1 MAVNYDDKR
10 FSEVESQKSDA
21 LKDLE
26 NTYNGM
32 IEDSQKGYNDQIQ
45 ASKDWVDK
53 QTDIQNKNT
62 DFAIEQINQ
71 QKDQTR
77 KDYLKEQ
84 SGAYVDWQK
93 QSNQYGA
100 KAEQQASMGMANS
113 GYSESSQVS
122 MYNTYQNR
130 LAAAREVYSRAVLN
144 YDNKITEAKLQNNAL
159 LAEIAYKGLQEQL
172 SLGIE
177 AMQYKNSLIIQK
189 TSEKRAINSE
199 YYNRWKD
206 VLSQINTE
214 NALAEQ
220 QRQFN
225 ANLAFQKEQF
235 AWQQAQAAAKSSG
248 GGSSIKKSSSGSSG
262 GSSSES
268 NSKISAQSEKKT
280 TSKKEDEYTIDMK
293 SLTKLGYAGKSAKE
307 INSLV
312 ERGVLKE
319 VVNPLT
325 KTISYVYGNPAFA
338 QTNENRKPAYVPT
351 ISPSFYSKPIG
362 PEKRK

>member
-10 FSEVESQKSDA
+10 FAEVESQKSEA
-21 LKDLE
+21 LKDLD
-26 NTYNGM
+26 NTYDGM
-32 IEDSQKGYNDQIQ
+32 IESSQKGYNDQIQ

-53 QTDIQNKNT
+53 QTEIQNEKT
-62 DFAIEQINQ
+62 DFAIEEINQ

-130 LAAAREVYSRAVLN
+130 VAAARESYSRAVLN
-144 YDNKITEAKLQNNAL
+144 YDNAIKEAKLQNNSL
-159 LAEIAYKGLQEQL
+159 LAEIAYQGLQEQL
-172 SLGIE
+172 ALGIE

-189 TSEKRAINSE
+189 TSEKRAIDTD

-214 NALAEQ
+214 NTLAEQ

-225 ANLAFQKEQF
+225 ESMAFQREQF
-235 AWQQAQAAAKSSG
+235 DWQKAQAEKASG
-248 GGSSIKKSSSGSSG
+248 GDVKGDSSG
-262 GSSSES
+262 GSPSKNSQAKIVSEKSANKIWPNNNDKKATVDMNSVLALGRGPISES
-268 NSKISAQSEKKT
+268 T
-280 TSKKEDEYTIDMK
+280 
-293 SLTKLGYAGKSAKE
+293 L
-307 INSLV
+307 NSLV
-312 ERGVLKE
+312 ASGQVKE
-319 VVNPLT
+319 VVDP
-325 KTISYVYGNPAFA
+325 KTGKITFKNAAPKIAGVTSIGSALLGYVKN
-338 QTNENRKPAYVPT
+338 K
-351 ISPSFYSKPIG
+351 YSSK
-362 PEKRK
+362 

>member
-10 FSEVESQKSDA
+10 FTEVESQKSEA
-21 LKDLE
+21 LKDLD
-26 NTYNGM
+26 NTYDGM
-32 IEDSQKGYNDQIQ
+32 IESSQKGYNDQIQ

-53 QTDIQNKNT
+53 QTEIQNEKT
-62 DFAIEQINQ
+62 DFAIEEINQ

-130 LAAAREVYSRAVLN
+130 VAAARESYSRAVLN
-144 YDNKITEAKLQNNAL
+144 YDNAIKEAKLQNNSL
-159 LAEIAYKGLQEQL
+159 LAEIAYQGLQEQL
-172 SLGIE
+172 ALGIE

-189 TSEKRAINSE
+189 TSEKRAIDTD

-225 ANLAFQKEQF
+225 ENMAFQKEQF
-235 AWQQAQAAAKSSG
+235 DWQKAQAAKASSG
-248 GGSSIKKSSSGSSG
+248 SSVKKSSSGSSG
-262 GSSSES
+262 GSSSK
-268 NSKISAQSEKKT
+268 NSQA
-280 TSKKEDEYTIDMK
+280 K
-293 SLTKLGYAGKSAKE
+293 SVSQKSANKIWPNNNE
-307 INSLV
+307 KTATVDMDSVLALGRGPISESTLNSLV
-312 ERGVLKE
+312 ASGQVKE
-319 VVNPLT
+319 VVDP
-325 KTISYVYGNPAFA
+325 KTGKITFKNAAPKIAGVTSIGNALLGYVKN
-338 QTNENRKPAYVPT
+338 K
-351 ISPSFYSKPIG
+351 YSSK
-362 PEKRK
+362 

>member
-53 QTDIQNKNT
+53 QTEIQNKNT

-130 LAAAREVYSRAVLN
+130 LAAAREVYSRADLN
-144 YDNKITEAKLQNNAL
+144 FKNKITEAKLQNNAL

-172 SLGIE
+172 SLGLE
-177 AMQYKNSLIIQK
+177 AMQYKNSLLIQK
-189 TSEKRAINSE
+189 TSEKRAIDND
-199 YYNRWKD
+199 YYTRWRD

-248 GGSSIKKSSSGSSG
+248 GGSSINKSSSGSS
-262 GSSSES
+262 SSKKSS
-268 NSKISAQSEKKT
+268 DSKITNIEPPTASASSKQKDEPTVDMQSV
-280 TSKKEDEYTIDMK
+280 
-293 SLTKLGYAGKSAKE
+293 LTLGYGPISASRL
-307 INSLV
+307 NALV
-312 ERGVLKE
+312 KTGQVIETLDPIANK
-319 VVNPLT
+319 LT
-325 KTISYVYGNPAFA
+325 YKKASVSDKLAI
-338 QTNENRKPAYVPT
+338 
-351 ISPSFYSKPIG
+351 
-362 PEKRK
+362 KRW

>member
-10 FSEVESQKSDA
+10 FTEVESQKSEA
-21 LKDLE
+21 LKDLD
-26 NTYNGM
+26 NTYDGM
-32 IEDSQKGYNDQIQ
+32 IESSQKGYNDQIQ

-53 QTDIQNKNT
+53 QTEIQNEKT
-62 DFAIEQINQ
+62 DFAIEEINQ

-130 LAAAREVYSRAVLN
+130 VAAARESYSRAVLN
-144 YDNKITEAKLQNNAL
+144 YDNAIKEAKLQNNSL
-159 LAEIAYKGLQEQL
+159 LAEIAYQGLREQL
-172 SLGIE
+172 ALGIE

-189 TSEKRAINSE
+189 TSEKRAIDTD

-214 NALAEQ
+214 NTLAEQ

-225 ANLAFQKEQF
+225 ENMAFQKEQF
-235 AWQQAQAAAKSSG
+235 AWQKAQAAAKASS
-248 GGSSIKKSSSGSSG
+248 GSSIKKSSSGSSG
-262 GSSSES
+262 GSSSK
-268 NSKISAQSEKKT
+268 NSQAKSV
-280 TSKKEDEYTIDMK
+280 SKKSANKIWPNNNDKKATVDMD
-293 SLTKLGYAGKSAKE
+293 SVLALGRGPISE
-307 INSLV
+307 STLNSLV
-312 ERGVLKE
+312 ASGQVKE
-319 VVNPLT
+319 VVDP
-325 KTISYVYGNPAFA
+325 KTGKITFKNAAPKIAGVTSIGSALLGYVKN
-338 QTNENRKPAYVPT
+338 K
-351 ISPSFYSKPIG
+351 YSSK
-362 PEKRK
+362 